1 MVEEMNRNGGKFM
14 DNMKLDQDD
23 AYSGGVDCSLSAFIE
38 TRHCRHL

>member
-23 AYSGGVDCSLSAFIE
+23 AHSGGVECSLSAFIE